1 MKMKKETTTHT
12 EEIAIMKTMID
23 IRMLIEGILTKKI
36 VMEKADLDQDPVD
49 VIPLIE
55 LIQ

>member
-1 MKMKKETTTHT
+1 MKKETTTHT
-12 EEIAIMKTMID
+12 EEIAIMKTMTD
-23 IRMLIEGILTKKI
+23 IRMLIVGIPTKKI